1 MEVRDLCCIGVAC
14 GRADRRV
21 LSMGQITP
29 KCACVCAGS
38 SDHHILLLWRV
49 MISSTCER
57 LEKGFSHSTTA
68 IWGRVILCGGVVPCA
83 VGRLAAPPALP
94 TDARNYPHLPYQICQ
109 AKMSPEVARCPL
121 GVTLPP
127 IENYWSNFFT
137 YILEIKSFKKQLKT
151 VKNK

>member
-49 MISSTCER
+49 MISSRCER
-57 LEKGFSHSTTA
+57 LEKGFSHSTTD

-94 TDARNYPHLPYQICQ
+94 TDARKYPHLPYQI
-109 AKMSPEVARCPL
+109 
-121 GVTLPP
+121 
-127 IENYWSNFFT
+127 
-137 YILEIKSFKKQLKT
+137 
-151 VKNK
+151 